1 MAGIVRTEGSP
12 AAVGLDMLVVALRP
26 GQLELVADYRPF
38 DTERHLPVLALV
50 LYARLLL
57 V

>member
-50 LYARLLL
+50 LYAHLLL